1 VIADD
6 QITFLILLN
15 EGDLESLHGIAH
27 YYRKHFGLDSE
38 VQIEDLNS
46 SIYRLEREDILCR
59 FDIEMDGELD
69 SAIYDHNEHGD
80 IKFNDLTIIG
90 LDEKFCLGRR
100 AIDYAFENRDALCE
114 RAIDHGFTKAAAVLT
129 DLPID
134 STGWTGFDSSF
145 QLSEEVKLKLL
156 KMLSEAEKT
165 LSGSVSNDRDV
176 GQGLA
181 FVRSAMILC
190 EAPDPPKRD
199 IWTMINRA
207 SSILSIASI
216 FTPIIALF
224 GKQ

>member
-1 VIADD
+1 MIAED
-6 QITFLILLN
+6 QITFLIILN

-27 YYRKHFGLDSE
+27 YYRKHFGLSSE
-38 VQIEDLNS
+38 AKIEDLQS
-46 SIYRLEREDILCR
+46 SIYRLEREDVICQ
-59 FDIEMDGELD
+59 FDIEADGDLD
-69 SAIYDHNEHGD
+69 SAIYDHSEHGD
-80 IKFNDLTIIG
+80 IKFNDMTIIG

-114 RAIDHGFTKAAAVLT
+114 KAIDHGFTKAAAVLT

-134 STGWTGFDSSF
+134 SAGWTGLDANF
-145 QLSEEVKLKLL
+145 QLNEEIKLKLL
-156 KMLSEAEKT
+156 KMLTEAEKT
-165 LSGSVSNDRDV
+165 LSSSASNDRDV

-181 FVRSAMILC
+181 FVRSAKILC

-207 SSILSIASI
+207 SSILSIASV
-216 FTPIIALF
+216 FTPILALF